1 MGQDDRERDE
11 AVGAAAPSA
20 RVLEAPAPEQ
30 VWAAV
35 HRNAAFVAPRTIA
48 TSPIGAV
55 FIVVAMWGKVPT
67 VHIVQ
72 WLVMFVLGFGLH
84 MALALINLRRVRRST
99 GVVPYA
105 STVFSRV
112 LVGLVWG
119 AAAPLL
125 THDGNDVRSRLIV
138 MMILAVVGVSGGIVI
153 GSGTAAV
160 AQFIVAL
167 CLPLVVMYSLD
178 GGDLTWLVVPG
189 AVVVVGITI
198 FYGWLWNRSVYGATE
213 ARLQADMLAERL
225 EEQYRISEDAVRRFR
240 DLNVAIS
247 DMARRDELTGLL
259 NRRGLFEA
267 LRAVEELS
275 PEWFVALLDLDHF
288 KHVNDTHGHAEG
300 DRVLR
305 HLAVVVTEAIPPGV
319 EFGRL
324 GGEEFALVIP
334 GGDLSSAMDVCEAV
348 RAAVRERPL
357 VGLPTITISIG
368 LADNRGLVEDTS
380 VVDAALSRADAAL
393 YLAKSGGRDRVRVD
407 ASTTLRA
414 NQV

>member
-1 MGQDDRERDE
+1 MGPDDGERD
-11 AVGAAAPSA
+11 APVGAVTPSPRA
-20 RVLEAPAPEQ
+20 LETPTPEE
-30 VWAAV
+30 VWAAI
-35 HRNAAFVAPRTIA
+35 HRSAARVAPRTIA

-55 FIVVAMWGKVPT
+55 FIVAAVWGKVPT
-67 VHIVQ
+67 IHIVE
-72 WLVMFVLGFGLH
+72 WLVMFFLGFGLH
-84 MALALINLRRVRRST
+84 MALALVNLRRVQRST

-105 STVFSRV
+105 STVVSRV

-119 AAAPLL
+119 AAAPIL
-125 THDGNDVRSRLIV
+125 THDGSDVQSRLIV
-138 MMILAVVGVSGGIVI
+138 MMVLAVVGVSGGIVI

-160 AQFIVAL
+160 TQFIVAL
-167 CLPLVVMYSLD
+167 CIPLVVMYAVD
-178 GGDLTWLVVPG
+178 GGELTWLVIPG
-189 AVVVVGITI
+189 AVAVVGITV

-213 ARLQADMLAERL
+213 ARLQADRLAERL

-267 LRAVEELS
+267 LRAVDEGS
-275 PEWFVALLDLDHF
+275 PTWFVALLDLDHF

-305 HLAVVVTEAIPPGV
+305 HLASVVTEAVPPGV
-319 EFGRL
+319 VFGRL
-324 GGEEFALVIP
+324 GGEEFSIVIP
-334 GGDLSSAMDVCEAV
+334 GGDLAGAVEICEVV
-348 RAAVRERPL
+348 RSAVRERPL
-357 VGLPTITISIG
+357 VGLPVITMSIG
-368 LADNRGLVEDTS
+368 VADNRGLVEETS
-380 VVDAALSRADAAL
+380 VIDAALSRADAAL

-414 NQV
+414 AQA

>member
-1 MGQDDRERDE
+1 MGHEE
-11 AVGAAAPSA
+11 ADQTNAGEIASPVQ
-20 RVLEAPAPEQ
+20 RVLDTPAPET
-30 VWAAV
+30 VWAAI
-35 HRNAAFVAPRTIA
+35 HRSAARVAPRTIA
-48 TSPIGAV
+48 TSPIGAL
-55 FIVVAMWGKVPT
+55 FIVVAVWGKVPT
-67 VHIVQ
+67 IHIVE

-84 MALALINLRRVRRST
+84 MGLALVNLRRVNRST

-105 STVFSRV
+105 STVVSRV

-119 AAAPLL
+119 LAAPIL
-125 THDGNDVRSRLIV
+125 THDGSDVESRLIV

-167 CLPLVVMYSLD
+167 CLPLLVMYSVD
-178 GGDLTWLVVPG
+178 GGELTWLVVPG
-189 AVVVVGITI
+189 SVVVVGITV
-198 FYGWLWNRSVYGATE
+198 FYGWLWNKSVYGATE

-240 DLNVAIS
+240 DLNVAIT

-259 NRRGLFEA
+259 NRRGLFEV
-267 LRAVEELS
+267 LRKVDETS
-275 PEWFVALLDLDHF
+275 SVWFVALLDLDHF
-288 KHVNDTHGHAEG
+288 KHVNDNHGHAEG

-305 HLAVVVTEAIPPGV
+305 HLAVIVSEALPDGAV
-319 EFGRL
+319 FGRL
-324 GGEEFALVIP
+324 GGEEFALVLP
-334 GGDLSSAMDVCEAV
+334 GGDLVMAIETCESV

-357 VGLPTITISIG
+357 VGLPTITVSIG
-368 LADNRGLVEDTS
+368 LADNLGIVEDTS
-380 VVDAALSRADAAL
+380 VIDAALSRADAAL

-414 NQV
+414 AQA